1 MLCIHSYIYIHN
13 VIKILCV
20 GIETHI
26 NTSQSQPGVSCINV
40 AYGVIF
46 INNSTISGTP
56 AFMVP
61 EVLQRIHEKMTESI
75 TKSDI

>member
-1 MLCIHSYIYIHN
+1 MLYIHSYIYIHN

-56 AFMVP
+56 AFMAP

-75 TKSDI
+75 TKK